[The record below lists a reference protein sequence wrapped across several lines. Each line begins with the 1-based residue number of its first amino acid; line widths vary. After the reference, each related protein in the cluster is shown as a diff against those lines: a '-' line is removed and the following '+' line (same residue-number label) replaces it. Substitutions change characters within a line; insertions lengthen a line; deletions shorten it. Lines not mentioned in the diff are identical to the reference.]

1 MVRAALDQFR
11 LLVVDRPILLAL
23 LVAACA
29 ALWLRSDPVYR
40 RTAAWL
46 GRSGPRW
53 LAAAAALALAYYAG
67 VVLWYVLIDD
77 FLDFAEPS
85 IPAVAWV
92 FRQGGPLYHDPDS
105 AARYSLVYGPMLY
118 AIHALALD
126 MFGPSVIASKLVGGA
141 AALGSIGCTYVLL
154 RSVST
159 GRLALILTGVEAATL
174 LMFRNFSFWT
184 RPEPLLLLGVSAGL
198 LAARSSSRLAAVGV
212 AALAAGVCVNLK
224 ISGVLYVLPVLAVLQ
239 MRHGAAA
246 LAIAAAGAAAV
257 AALPFGL
264 PTVSLRNYLV
274 WLDYSGRN
282 GLRLWSLRFNVEW
295 AAFLMLPAAAWPYLE
310 DRRWLRTQAPLLASL
325 AIAIAG
331 VALIAAK
338 PGAGFYHLMPFA
350 PVVLYFSASL
360 IARLPA
366 EDLRSREAIALGAG
380 FAFALVP
387 VAAYQQYDFI
397 RTVVPGTAAEIRA
410 DLRDTTAE
418 FPDRTLAVGYGGA
431 FRVSFE
437 RVWPVFRGNPYLID
451 APAVTEYQLSGLA
464 MPEATYEAIRTC
476 AIDVWLIPR
485 GAAPFDVPNGYFLDA
500 YTPLFDDRF
509 RRTFAT
515 SYELT
520 AHTQY
525 FDIWIC
531 RAGGAGPA

>member
-11 LLVVDRPILLAL
+11 VLFVDRPILLVL

-29 ALWLRSDPVYR
+29 ALSLRPDPAYR
-40 RTAAWL
+40 RAAAWL
-46 GRSGPRW
+46 DGSGARW

-67 VVLWYVLIDD
+67 VIAWYVQIDD

-85 IPAVAWV
+85 VPAVAWV

-126 MFGPSVIASKLVGGA
+126 AFGPSVIASKLVGGA
-141 AALGSIGCTYVLL
+141 GALGAIVCTYLLL
-154 RSVST
+154 RQIST
-159 GRLALILTGVEAATL
+159 KRLALILTGVEAAVL

-184 RPEPLLLLGVSAGL
+184 RPEPLLLAAVSAGL
-198 LAARSSSRLAAVGV
+198 LAARSSSRLAGIGV
-212 AALAAGVCVNLK
+212 VALAAGVCVNLK
-224 ISGVLYVLPVLAVLQ
+224 ISGVLYILPVLAVLR
-239 MRHGAAA
+239 MHHGAAA
-246 LAIAAAGAAAV
+246 VAIAAAGTAAI
-257 AALPFGL
+257 AALPFTL
-264 PTVSLRNYLV
+264 PTVSLRNYLT

-295 AAFLMLPAAAWPYLE
+295 AAFLMLPAAAWPYVE
-310 DRRWLRTQAPLLASL
+310 DRRWLRAQAPLAASL

-331 VALIAAK
+331 VSLIAAK

-350 PVVLYFSASL
+350 PVVLFFSASL

-366 EDLRSREAIALGAG
+366 EAMRSREALALGAG
-380 FAFALVP
+380 FAFALVS
-387 VAAYQQYDFI
+387 VAAYQQYDVI
-397 RTVVPGTAAEIRA
+397 RTLRPGTAAQIRA
-410 DLRDTTAE
+410 DLQETAAAL
-418 FPDRTLAVGYGGA
+418 PDRTLAVGYGGA

-464 MPEATYEAIRTC
+464 MPEATYEAIRGC

-485 GAAPFDVPNGYFLDA
+485 GTAPFDVPNGYFLHA

-509 RRTFAT
+509 RRTFAA
-515 SYELT
+515 SYELVDRT
-520 AHTQY
+520 RY
-525 FDIWIC
+525 FDVWMC
-531 RAGGAGPA
+531 RTGGAGPA